1 MIVRTIE
8 DKEVK
13 AYKKVLSVEVEGK
26 YYQASLYWDEQ
37 DGYTVIWY
45 EGRKHIEEPESV
57 AIRAESAGVPVG
69 YLLEEL
75 EVEEEVNA

>member
-1 MIVRTIE
+1 VKVRTIE
-8 DKEVK
+8 DKEIK
-13 AYKKVLSVEVEGK
+13 AYKKRIAVDVEDK
-26 YYQASLYWDEQ
+26 TYQVSLYWDEQ

-45 EGRKHIEEPESV
+45 DGRTHIQEPESV
-57 AIRAESAGVPVG
+57 AIRAESAGVEVG